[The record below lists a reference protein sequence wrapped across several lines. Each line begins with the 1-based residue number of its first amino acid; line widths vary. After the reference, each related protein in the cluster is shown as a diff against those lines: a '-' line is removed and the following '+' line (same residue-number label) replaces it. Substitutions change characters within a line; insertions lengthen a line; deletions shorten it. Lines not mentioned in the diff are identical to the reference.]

1 MSSNQNKNQKLIN
14 SKIEYSG
21 EILSI
26 RSDLIELDS
35 GTNIK
40 RNIVEHP
47 GSVVIIPKTK
57 NGKILMVSQWRHAI
71 QQTLIELPAG
81 HIDDGETPEEAGI
94 RELQEEIGYKPGKLI
109 SLSEM
114 WIAPGWCNEKIFSFL
129 ALDLIPSQLEPDKD
143 EKISVLEFEPL
154 EIYEMIMDKK
164 IVDSKTISTFMIFY
178 KNELKLQ

>member
-1 MSSNQNKNQKLIN
+1 LSSSNSKNQKLIR

-21 EILSI
+21 ETLSL

-35 GTNIK
+35 GIQVK

-57 NGKILMVSQWRHAI
+57 NGNILMVSQWRHAI

-94 RELQEEIGYKPGKLI
+94 RELQEEIGFKPEKLI
-109 SLSEM
+109 SLSEI

-129 ALDLIPSQLEPDKD
+129 ALDLIPSQLEPDQD
-143 EKISVLEFEPL
+143 ENIKILEFEPL
-154 EIYEMIMDKK
+154 KIYEMIIDKE

-178 KNELKLQ
+178 KNELKLE

>member
-1 MSSNQNKNQKLIN
+1 
-14 SKIEYSG
+14 
-21 EILSI
+21 
-26 RSDLIELDS
+26 
-35 GTNIK
+35 
-40 RNIVEHP
+40 
-47 GSVVIIPKTK
+47 
-57 NGKILMVSQWRHAI
+57 
-71 QQTLIELPAG
+71 
-81 HIDDGETPEEAGI
+81 
-94 RELQEEIGYKPGKLI
+94 
-109 SLSEM
+109 M